1 LTVPF
6 PGEAPIYFRFDRR
19 LLADLAHAAAS
30 AITDVVRVV
39 SDRPEGAPGIILALK
54 TFNQDLTLNPH
65 LYVLATEGLLCS
77 DDTFL
82 PAPTIDALLLEHAF
96 RRRVFNPL
104 LPHQKIAPA
113 LVDAMHRCK
122 HSGFSAHTAVDM
134 FASYLRK
141 PASLRPVSAISN
153 SLLNSSLRLLSSGML
168 SLALYRCL
176 YAAMDCGL
184 LAMIFLAIA

>member
-1 LTVPF
+1 MHPF
-6 PGEAPIYFRFDRR
+6 WSTRQ
-19 LLADLAHAAAS
+19 
-30 AITDVVRVV
+30 VV
-39 SDRPEGAPGIILALK
+39 SDRPGGAPGIILALK

-77 DDTFL
+77 DNTFL

-104 LPHQKIAPA
+104 LRHQKIAPA
-113 LVDAMHRCK
+113 LVDAMHRWK

-134 FASYLRK
+134 SASYLRK

-168 SLALYRCL
+168 SLVLYRCL
-176 YAAMDCGL
+176 YATMDCGL